1 MCGIVGYIGNKNAE
15 EILVDGLTR
24 LEYRGYDSA
33 GIAVLGEA
41 GFSVFK
47 TKGRVKDLEDKINGH
62 ELKGNLGIAHT
73 RWATHG
79 EPSDVNAH
87 PHCDDKGQVYLVH
100 NGIIENYRQLKEE
113 LISEGHVFVSA
124 TDSEVLAHLIARE
137 LEKERSLVKAVRKA
151 LRLVIGAYG
160 IAVVAKD
167 YPGVLVVARLGS
179 PLVIGRGEGENIV
192 ASDVTAILPTTRE
205 VIYLNDGEIAEVT
218 ASKITV
224 SDLDARI
231 KRTKSE
237 KVDWSLEEASKGG
250 FEHYMLKEIYEAPD
264 AVKNSMRGR
273 LDFANATAKLGGLE
287 DVSKRLSKV
296 KHITMVGMGTARL
309 AAMVGE
315 YMLEEYARIPVEVE
329 FAGEY
334 TYKQQP
340 NMDGG
345 AILAVSQSGETADT
359 LLAVKEAKRKGVLS
373 LGIVN
378 VIASSIARETDA
390 GVYNH
395 IGPEVAVASTKAFI
409 SQLTI
414 LTLFTLFL
422 GRQRD
427 MSVATAERIMK
438 ELKGLPEKT
447 KGLIAGLDEA
457 IKVIADKYKDKHN
470 FFFLGRKY
478 NYPVALEGALKLKE
492 VAYVH
497 AEGYNAAEMKH
508 GPIALLEKD
517 FPVIVIAPSDSVYEK
532 NLSHIQEVKVRG
544 ARVIAI
550 ATEGNEE
557 IKELVDDVIYIPR
570 TLEMLTP
577 ILSVIPLQLFAYYVA
592 VARGADVDKPRN
604 LAKSVT
610 VE

>member
-1 MCGIVGYIGNKNAE
+1 MCGIVGYIGNKNAQE
-15 EILVDGLTR
+15 VLLEGLSR

-33 GIAVLGEA
+33 GLAVLGNE
-41 GFSVFK
+41 GINMVK
-47 TKGRVKDLEDKINGH
+47 TQGRVQDLKSLLEKEKLWGS
-62 ELKGNLGIAHT
+62 LGIAHT

-79 EPSDVNAH
+79 EPSNVNAH
-87 PHCDDKGQVYLVH
+87 PHKDNEDKVFVVH
-100 NGIIENYRQLKEE
+100 NGIIENYRQLKNE
-113 LISEGHVFVSA
+113 LLREGFKFQSA
-124 TDSEVLAHLIARE
+124 TDTEVLAVLIG
-137 LEKERSLVKAVRKA
+137 KEYKKDNNLVEAVRRSLK
-151 LRLVIGAYG
+151 LVVGAYG
-160 IAVVAKD
+160 IAVIAQDSPHELVA
-167 YPGVLVVARLGS
+167 ARLGS
-179 PLVIGRGEGENIV
+179 PLVIGRGEGENVV
-192 ASDVTAILPTTRE
+192 ASDVTAILPITRE
-205 VIYLNDGEIAEVT
+205 VVYLNDGEIVVLT
-218 ASKITV
+218 ANKFQI
-224 SDLDARI
+224 SDLQARQI
-231 KRTKSE
+231 FHKSE
-237 KVDWSLEEASKGG
+237 VVDWSLEEASKGG
-250 FEHYMLKEIYEAPD
+250 FEHFMLKEIFEQPE

-273 LDFANATAKLGGLE
+273 LDFANSTAKLGGLE
-287 DVSKRLSKV
+287 DVAKRLTKV
-296 KHITMVGMGTARL
+296 KHLTLVGMGTARL

-315 YMLEEYARIPVEVE
+315 YMLEEYARIPVEIE
-329 FAGEY
+329 LASEY

-340 NMDGG
+340 GMDGG
-345 AILAVSQSGETADT
+345 ALLAISQSGETADT
-359 LLAVKEAKRKGVLS
+359 LLAVKEAKRKGVLT

-395 IGPEVAVASTKAFI
+395 IGPEMAVASTKAFV
-409 SQLTI
+409 SQVTI
-414 LTLFTLFL
+414 LSLFTLFL
-422 GRQRD
+422 GRQRE
-427 MSVATAERIMK
+427 MSVVTAERIMK
-438 ELKGLPEKT
+438 ELQGLPTLVKKVLEDANESIK
-447 KGLIAGLDEA
+447 KIAE
-457 IKVIADKYKDKHN
+457 KYKFAKD

-517 FPVIVIAPSDSVYEK
+517 FPVIMIAPSDSVYEK

-550 ATEGNEE
+550 TTEGNEE
-557 IKELVDDVIYIPR
+557 INNMANDVIYIPR

-577 ILSVIPLQLFAYYVA
+577 VLSVIPLQLFAYYVA